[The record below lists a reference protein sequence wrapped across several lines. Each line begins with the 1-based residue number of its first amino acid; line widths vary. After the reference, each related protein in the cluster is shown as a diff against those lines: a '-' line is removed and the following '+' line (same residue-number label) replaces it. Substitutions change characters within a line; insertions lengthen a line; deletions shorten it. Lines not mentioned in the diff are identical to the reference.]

1 MTQIH
6 GFQWDSTDT
15 LPFVPALQAFYANG
29 RFRAP
34 LKFGPG
40 RVFIDVT
47 GGMPNAA
54 MWLDVER
61 FDASVAD
68 VPGWLDERA
77 RFGEGGIY
85 CNRDTL
91 PAVEEA
97 AGARPH
103 WLWIATLDGTLEVQ
117 LPSGGHGTLV
127 AVQAFPASWLPVHA
141 DLSVVVDAAYW
152 LKHANEPAAAL
163 HPAA

>member
-6 GFQWDSTDT
+6 GFQWDSTDV
-15 LPFVPALQAFYANG
+15 LPFTPALQALYANG
-29 RFRAP
+29 RFRSP
-34 LKFGPG
+34 LHYGKGK
-40 RVFIDVT
+40 VFIDVT
-47 GGMPNAA
+47 GGMPNGA

-61 FDASVAD
+61 FDATVAD

-85 CNRDTL
+85 CNRDVL
-91 PAVEEA
+91 PAVEQA
-97 AGARPH
+97 AGDRH
-103 WLWIATLDGTLEVQ
+103 HLLWIATLDGTMDVT
-117 LPSGGHGTLV
+117 LPPGRGHLV
-127 AVQAFPASWLPVHA
+127 AVQAFPATWLPVHA

-152 LKHANEPAAAL
+152 VKHANERDAAG